1 MDNNGNIYISDFEK
15 HEVRRWNIEE
25 TNETIIASENG
36 TIVAGGNGRGDQIN
50 EPTFVFVNE
59 DHSVY
64 VSDNG
69 NNRVMKWLKDAKE
82 VIIIAGGQGEGN
94 SLTQLDHPN
103 GLIID
108 HLGNIYVRGG
118 TLHLLYY
125 RYFYIL
131 DLETFYLLFCFV
143 KNSLTSG

>member
-1 MDNNGNIYISDFEK
+1 MDNSGNIYISDFEK

-69 NNRVMKWLKDAKE
+69 NNWVMKWLKDAKE
-82 VIIIAGGQGEGN
+82 
-94 SLTQLDHPN
+94 
-103 GLIID
+103 
-108 HLGNIYVRGG
+108 
-118 TLHLLYY
+118 
-125 RYFYIL
+125 
-131 DLETFYLLFCFV
+131 
-143 KNSLTSG
+143 